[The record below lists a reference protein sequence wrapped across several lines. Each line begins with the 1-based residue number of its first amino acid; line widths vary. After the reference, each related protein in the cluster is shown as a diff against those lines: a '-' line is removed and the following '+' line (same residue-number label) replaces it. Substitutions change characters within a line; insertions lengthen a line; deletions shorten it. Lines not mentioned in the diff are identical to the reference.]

1 VRKEKKQQKTA
12 NKQAQQQ
19 KSKKILSKADVFIKP
34 IEDITVQIEEVKLQT
49 ETAHA
54 PKVDKIEEEN
64 DGNEEFS
71 EQQLEVSE
79 NKVVSGLKIN

>member
-1 VRKEKKQQKTA
+1 MRKEKKQQKTA

-34 IEDITVQIEEVKLQT
+34 IEDMTAQIEDVKLQT